1 MQKKRTLNELR
12 QNKTFGYDNSTEKN
26 KQTSKVK
33 EKITE
38 IIAESHNKLNYGT
51 QSEKQMAVGS
61 LQLINEIEK
70 LTDKLP
76 NNYTLGE
83 NIRKIFGLK

>member
-1 MQKKRTLNELR
+1 M
-12 QNKTFGYDNSTEKN
+12 G
-26 KQTSKVK
+26 
-33 EKITE
+33 
-38 IIAESHNKLNYGT
+38 IIIQLNYGT

-70 LTDKLP
+70 LTEKLP